1 MSTAAARYATYPG
14 DTTHIIGEVKGPNTW
29 GEHLTAVTAEYN
41 PDSNTTR
48 VGFNYTTTND
58 INETS
63 K

>member
-29 GEHLTAVTAEYN
+29 GEHLTAVTAEY
-41 PDSNTTR
+41 DHTTDKTR
-48 VGFNYTTTND
+48 VGFAYTTTHD
-58 INETS
+58 IETS